1 MQWADPK
8 LLSAFD
14 LPPRK
19 GHVDRAPA
27 PCAAG
32 ERRLSLTVRRVLKV
46 RSEDEEQLETEES
59 RREAFRLERAFMN
72 SISDAGLKPGP
83 KDST

>member
-1 MQWADPK
+1 
-8 LLSAFD
+8 
-14 LPPRK
+14 
-19 GHVDRAPA
+19 
-27 PCAAG
+27 
-32 ERRLSLTVRRVLKV
+32 VLKV